1 MYAALRSEKTK
12 FFSIGWCNLG
22 VIGAIL
28 VPLLYLLT
36 SDAPKTGGEQKTLSL
51 CLQALYLG
59 HPGIVLASAGY
70 FGQEYSHSALRTT
83 LLTQPARLKL
93 LCAKLVNSTI
103 IVFFTGVIS
112 SVLCLIVIVLFLQH
126 EMEWTGSMII
136 RFFGSISLGILS
148 WIQLACIT
156 SALSIVTKSLI
167 APIAIMLPLILGLSH
182 MLFSFFQLAK
192 FLPTLSTM
200 NLFSIPAVNIFLD
213 KWSGLAVQ
221 FSWVVL
227 FLTIS
232 AWLFSCR
239 NVR

>member
-12 FFSIGWCNLG
+12 FFSFGWCILG
-22 VIGAIL
+22 VFGAII

-36 SDAPKTGGEQKTLSL
+36 SDTPKIGREQEILSL

-59 HPGIVLASAGY
+59 QPGIIVASAGY

-83 LLTQPARLKL
+83 LLTQPSRLKL
-93 LCAKLVNSTI
+93 LCAKFVNNAI
-103 IVFFTGVIS
+103 IVVFAGIVS
-112 SVLCLIVIVLFLQH
+112 SVLSLIVLFFQH
-126 EMEWTGSMII
+126 DMEWTGSFMI
-136 RFFGSISLGILS
+136 RLLGSISLGILS
-148 WIQLACIT
+148 WIQLAWIT
-156 SALSIVTKSLI
+156 SALSIMTKSLI
-167 APIAIMLPLILGLSH
+167 APIAIMLPLVLGLGH
-182 MLFSFFQLAK
+182 MLFAISQSAK
-192 FLPTLSTM
+192 FLPTLATM

-227 FLTIS
+227 LLTIS
-232 AWLFSCR
+232 AWLFSHR